1 MSLASEILEQPAAL
15 ERLLRDR
22 TAAAREIAAAI
33 RRRDVHWVLIAARG
47 SSDNAALYAKYLWG
61 WHDGLPVAL
70 AAPSL
75 VTLYRAPPR
84 LRGALVVGVSQ
95 SGQSPDI
102 VSVVEDGR
110 RQGALTLAIT
120 NDPASPLAAAAELVF
135 DTATGPE
142 GAIAATKTYTA
153 QLLAIAMLAVALSED
168 RTSAAELS
176 RAPELVAAALDL
188 DPAVA
193 EAAAGYRAMTR
204 CVVLGRGFNYATAR
218 EWSLKLEE
226 LTYVVAEP
234 YSSADFRHGPLAMAG
249 PGFPV
254 LAAVPGGAVHDD
266 AMALLS
272 LLVAERGVD
281 LVAVSDRPEPLALA
295 RTPLP
300 LPADLPEWL
309 SPLAAIVPGQL
320 FSYHLARAIGLDTEA
335 PRGLSK
341 VTQTW

>member
-1 MSLASEILEQPAAL
+1 MSLASEIHEQPAVL
-15 ERLLRDR
+15 ERLLREQA
-22 TAAAREIAAAI
+22 AAARDVARAV
-33 RRRDVHWVLIAARG
+33 RRRDIDWVLIAARG

-61 WHDGLPVAL
+61 WHNRLPVAM

-75 VTLYRAPPR
+75 FTLYGTPPR
-84 LRGALVVGVSQ
+84 LRGALVVGISQ

-102 VSVVEDGR
+102 VSVVEEGR

-120 NDPASPLAAAAELVF
+120 NDPASPLAAATELLF

-142 GAIAATKTYTA
+142 RAIAATKTYTA
-153 QLLAIAMLAVALSED
+153 QLLAIAMLATALSED
-168 RTSAAELS
+168 RRAAAELA
-176 RAPELVAAALDL
+176 RAPELVGAALAL
-188 DPAVA
+188 DSTIA
-193 EAAAGYRAMTR
+193 EAAAGYREMTR
-204 CVVLGRGFNYATAR
+204 CVVLGRGFNYATAY

-254 LAAVPGGAVHDD
+254 LAAVPAGAVHDD

-281 LVAVSDRPEPLALA
+281 LVAISDRPEPLALA

-320 FSYHLARAIGLDTEA
+320 FSYHLARAMGLDTEA
-335 PRGLSK
+335 PRGLAK

>member
-1 MSLASEILEQPAAL
+1 MSLASEIREQPAVL
-15 ERLLRDR
+15 ERLLRER
-22 TAAAREIAAAI
+22 AAAAQDIARAV
-33 RRRDVHWVLIAARG
+33 RRRDVRWVLIAARG

-61 WHDGLPVAL
+61 WHDRLPVAM

-75 VTLYRAPPR
+75 FTLYGTPPR
-84 LRGALVVGVSQ
+84 VGGALVVGISQ

-102 VSVVEDGR
+102 VSVVEEGR

-142 GAIAATKTYTA
+142 RAIAATKTYTA
-153 QLLAIAMLAVALSED
+153 QLLAVAMLATALSED
-168 RTSAAELS
+168 ERTAAELS
-176 RAPELVAAALDL
+176 RAPELVRAALDL
-188 DPAVA
+188 DPAIA
-193 EAAAGYRAMTR
+193 EAAARYREMTR
-204 CVVLGRGFNYATAR
+204 CVVLGRGFNYATAY
-218 EWSLKLEE
+218 EWSLKLKE

-234 YSSADFRHGPLAMAG
+234 YSAADFRHGPLAMAG

-254 LAAVPGGAVHDD
+254 LAVVPDGAVHDD
-266 AMALLS
+266 AMTLLR

-320 FSYHLARAIGLDTEA
+320 FSYHLARAMGLDTEA
-335 PRGLSK
+335 PRGLTK